1 MNLLEKSSQK
11 PFQKTVYF
19 ILFLLNKMACD
30 YPYVSMPLETRI
42 SNSDDYVSTF
52 VYRIKIYNNGIF
64 FMGIPDEVLNEYL
77 TSMFQT
83 YQYAIPIRNTGVNL
97 SGSYITTGSKSTPSM
112 RTKTWEGFSVSKEQI
127 HFVEWGTGKVS
138 DCLFNEWRDK
148 IAWHLS
154 KIKRFGPDGG
164 QYSEADTIYQTNRDA
179 NYIVNLLLY
188 EEYIRE

>member
-1 MNLLEKSSQK
+1 MMLRS
-11 PFQKTVYF
+11 PFIF
-19 ILFLLNKMACD
+19 AE
-30 YPYVSMPLETRI
+30 PYVSMPLETSI
-42 SNSDDYVSTF
+42 SNPDYYASDLVF
-52 VYRIKIYNNGIF
+52 RIKNYNNGIF

-97 SGSYITTGSKSTPSM
+97 GGSWLTSGSSTPSK
-112 RTKTWEGFSVSKEQI
+112 RTKTWEGFSVDKGQLQ
-127 HFVEWGTGKVS
+127 FVEWDTGKVS

-164 QYSEADTIYQTNRDA
+164 QYSQADTIYQTNRDA
-179 NYIVNLLLY
+179 NYIVNFLLY
-188 EEYIRE
+188 EKYIRE